1 MEKFYTIYTDYN
13 FEVGNETKLEN

>member
-13 FEVGNETKLEN
+13 FEVGNETKLGN